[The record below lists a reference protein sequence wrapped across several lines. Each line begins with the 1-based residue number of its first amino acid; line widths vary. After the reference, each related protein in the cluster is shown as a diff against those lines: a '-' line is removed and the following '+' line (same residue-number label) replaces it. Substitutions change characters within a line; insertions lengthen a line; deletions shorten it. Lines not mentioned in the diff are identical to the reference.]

1 MLRQLEGQVAFFWV
15 NYAMGQRNEAKS
27 VRRRRTEG
35 ARSAGLAAA
44 ARAPPA
50 ARDALAAR
58 VDKEQG
64 NRRVTRVDFKGN
76 LGRE

>member
-15 NYAMGQRNEAKS
+15 NYAMGQRNEAKK
-27 VRRRRTEG
+27 RPAQADRGRPIRRT
-35 ARSAGLAAA
+35 RRPQDS
-44 ARAPPA
+44 PPA

-58 VDKEQG
+58 VENEQG